1 MIYIVLLCI
10 INHFKSITKNNEHN
24 NYFNLNVVLF
34 RIKYFNKNDKPQYIS
49 THKAPNSKYIW
60 DPYPCSI
67 IML

>member
-1 MIYIVLLCI
+1 MSTI
-10 INHFKSITKNNEHN
+10 ITLISTSF
-24 NYFNLNVVLF
+24 YFGLNIL
-34 RIKYFNKNDKPQYIS
+34 INDKPQYIS